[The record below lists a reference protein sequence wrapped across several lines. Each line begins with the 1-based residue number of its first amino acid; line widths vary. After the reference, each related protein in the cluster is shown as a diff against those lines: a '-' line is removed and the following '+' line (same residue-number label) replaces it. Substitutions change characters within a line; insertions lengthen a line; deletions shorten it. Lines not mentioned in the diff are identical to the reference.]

1 MANSDRINLMSE
13 PVKRFLGTYA
23 LMPHW
28 TYVTCDYDIRSV
40 KGFRVSVA
48 ELSEQLGVHP
58 STAGDLMKRLEVTRS
73 QRGGYL
79 RSEMFEAAARLVRN
93 VDDEIEP
100 TPEGLRIREIVLRAL
115 SEMGIEDIEREE
127 QKMQEFFEE
136 YERLTTG
143 W

>member
-1 MANSDRINLMSE
+1 MANSDRINLKSD

-23 LMPHW
+23 LMPGW
-28 TYVTCDYDIRSV
+28 TYVIWNYDIRSD
-40 KGFRVSVA
+40 KGFRVTVA

-79 RSEMFEAAARLVRN
+79 ISEMFAAAGRLVRN
-93 VDDEIEP
+93 VGYEIEP
-100 TPEGLRIREIVLRAL
+100 TPEGLRMRESVLRVL

-127 QKMQEFFEE
+127 QLMKEA
-136 YERLTTG
+136 YWGERSNTG
-143 W
+143 